1 MEDDVQSLVFHV
13 GSTTT
18 WIDFAGLP
26 EPGNH
31 FLSVVGTDRH
41 HPKNLFQLLNLICCR
56 EAKTS
61 RSHGRHGAQRQ
72 VCK

>member
-26 EPGNH
+26 EPRNH
-31 FLSVVGTDRH
+31 FLSVVGTYRRH
-41 HPKNLFQLLNLICCR
+41 TKNLFQILKLILLQGGQDI
-56 EAKTS
+56 EESWSAWGAKT
-61 RSHGRHGAQRQ
+61 GL
-72 VCK
+72 